1 MKKKHALSASRD
13 PNNEFEYTPE
23 EDEAWKVLESKIP
36 LVQKPA
42 WMIVCASKED
52 LERLEREAKKP
63 KKKLHPIIPLL
74 EGDQND

>member
-36 LVQKPA
+36 FVQKPA

-63 KKKLHPIIPLL
+63 KNKLHPMIPMPNN
-74 EGDQND
+74 DQND

>member
-13 PNNEFEYTPE
+13 PGNEFEYTAE
-23 EDEAWKVLESKIP
+23 EEEAWKVLESKIP

-42 WMIVCASKED
+42 WMIACDTKED

-63 KKKLHPIIPLL
+63 KKKLHPMIPLL
-74 EGDQND
+74 GEDQND

>member
-23 EDEAWKVLESKIP
+23 EEEAWKVLESKMP
-36 LVQKPA
+36 RATQ
-42 WMIVCASKED
+42 ED

-63 KKKLHPIIPLL
+63 KNKQYPAISVLG
-74 EGDQND
+74 ENQND